1 MAFCSGY
8 PHLGAD
14 EGLGL
19 LFSGDNGVGKTHLAV
34 AVLRELV
41 ETKGARGQFWDFHEL
56 IREIKSSYDPETKT
70 TELQVLE
77 PVVEADVLLLDDLGA
92 WKMTDWMN
100 DTLFYILNSRYMAKR
115 PTLITTNYQDVTRE
129 EALAAD
135 PLRRREFLVERI
147 GQRLRSR
154 LMEMCLVVR
163 LQGSDHR
170 QARQQANQ
178 VALRRRS
185 RQPPCREEL
194 SAGDEDPLGL
204 YVHDPFLRGE
214 VHVLPL
220 RDRPAASERRAAG
233 ALHAGGAERRW
244 RRPRR
249 ARPTPCT
256 SAAGRRA
263 SWLRSGSPES
273 SESRGSASRSLAGP
287 RSPSRRTRATST
299 RTATAQLLA
308 TRGRPA

>member
-1 MAFCSGY
+1 VSDPACETCHGTGFAIVTREDGREYAERCACSRAASAGAAGDALAGCRIPRRYEHCTLASFEPGSASLAGALERAMAFCSGY

-19 LFSGDNGVGKTHLAV
+19 LFCGDNGVGKTHLAV
-34 AVLRELV
+34 GVLRELV

-115 PTLITTNYQDVTRE
+115 PTIITTNYQDVTRE

-163 LQGSDHR
+163 LSGGDHR

-178 VALRRRS
+178 VALRRS
-185 RQPPCREEL
+185 
-194 SAGDEDPLGL
+194 
-204 YVHDPFLRGE
+204 
-214 VHVLPL
+214 
-220 RDRPAASERRAAG
+220 
-233 ALHAGGAERRW
+233 
-244 RRPRR
+244 
-249 ARPTPCT
+249 
-256 SAAGRRA
+256 
-263 SWLRSGSPES
+263 
-273 SESRGSASRSLAGP
+273 
-287 RSPSRRTRATST
+287 
-299 RTATAQLLA
+299 
-308 TRGRPA
+308 

>member
-1 MAFCSGY
+1 MTNLPCEQCGGTGFEIVSRDGREFAQACACRRPSSLVGPGGDTALGCRIPPRYEHCTLEGFTPGNASLTAALEKAMTFCSGY

-19 LFSGDNGVGKTHLAV
+19 LFCGDNGVGKTHLAV

-41 ETKGARGQFWDFHEL
+41 VAKGARGQFWDFHEL

-70 TELQVLE
+70 TELMVLE
-77 PVVEADVLLLDDLGA
+77 PVVEADLLLLDDLGA

-115 PTLITTNYQDVTRE
+115 PTVITTNYQDVTRE

-163 LQGSDHR
+163 MQGGDHR

-178 VALRRRS
+178 VALRR
-185 RQPPCREEL
+185 P
-194 SAGDEDPLGL
+194 
-204 YVHDPFLRGE
+204 
-214 VHVLPL
+214 
-220 RDRPAASERRAAG
+220 
-233 ALHAGGAERRW
+233 
-244 RRPRR
+244 
-249 ARPTPCT
+249 
-256 SAAGRRA
+256 
-263 SWLRSGSPES
+263 
-273 SESRGSASRSLAGP
+273 
-287 RSPSRRTRATST
+287 
-299 RTATAQLLA
+299 
-308 TRGRPA
+308 

>member
-1 MAFCSGY
+1 VTNLPCEQCGGTGFEIVSRDGREFAQACACRRPSSLVGPGGDPALGCRIPPRYEHCTLESFEPGNSSLSASLEKAMAFCSGY

-41 ETKGARGQFWDFHEL
+41 VAKGARGQFWDFHEL

-70 TELQVLE
+70 TELMVLE

-115 PTLITTNYQDVTRE
+115 PTVITTNYQDVTRE
-129 EALAAD
+129 EALSAD

-163 LQGSDHR
+163 MQGSDHR

-178 VALRRRS
+178 VALRR
-185 RQPPCREEL
+185 P
-194 SAGDEDPLGL
+194 
-204 YVHDPFLRGE
+204 
-214 VHVLPL
+214 
-220 RDRPAASERRAAG
+220 
-233 ALHAGGAERRW
+233 
-244 RRPRR
+244 
-249 ARPTPCT
+249 
-256 SAAGRRA
+256 
-263 SWLRSGSPES
+263 
-273 SESRGSASRSLAGP
+273 
-287 RSPSRRTRATST
+287 
-299 RTATAQLLA
+299 
-308 TRGRPA
+308 

>member
-1 MAFCSGY
+1 MTCDTCGGTGFVIVEREGREYAKPCACRLASGAGRADATTACRIPPRYAHCSLESFEPGSASLAAALEKAVAFCSGY

-19 LFSGDNGVGKTHLAV
+19 LLCGDNGVGKTHLGV

-41 ETKGARGQFWDFHEL
+41 TARGARGQFWDFHEL

-115 PTLITTNYQDVTRE
+115 PTVITTNYQDVTRE

-135 PLRRREFLVERI
+135 SLRRREFLVERI

-163 LQGSDHR
+163 MGGSDHR

-178 VALRRRS
+178 VAI
-185 RQPPCREEL
+185 
-194 SAGDEDPLGL
+194 
-204 YVHDPFLRGE
+204 
-214 VHVLPL
+214 
-220 RDRPAASERRAAG
+220 
-233 ALHAGGAERRW
+233 
-244 RRPRR
+244 RRP
-249 ARPTPCT
+249 
-256 SAAGRRA
+256 
-263 SWLRSGSPES
+263 
-273 SESRGSASRSLAGP
+273 
-287 RSPSRRTRATST
+287 
-299 RTATAQLLA
+299 
-308 TRGRPA
+308 

>member
-1 MAFCSGY
+1 MADPACTRCSGTGFEIVSRDGRDFAQPCACRRPATGAGGEALSSCRIPPRYEHCTLEGFTPGNGSLTAALEKATAFCSGY

-41 ETKGARGQFWDFHEL
+41 SARGARGQFWDFHEL

-77 PVVEADVLLLDDLGA
+77 PVVSMDVLLLDDLGA

-115 PTLITTNYQDVTRE
+115 PTLITTNFQDVTRE
-129 EALAAD
+129 EALGAD
-135 PLRRREFLVERI
+135 ALRRREFLVERI

-163 LQGSDHR
+163 MQGSDHR
-170 QARQQANQ
+170 QARQLANQ
-178 VALRRRS
+178 VALRR
-185 RQPPCREEL
+185 P
-194 SAGDEDPLGL
+194 
-204 YVHDPFLRGE
+204 
-214 VHVLPL
+214 
-220 RDRPAASERRAAG
+220 
-233 ALHAGGAERRW
+233 
-244 RRPRR
+244 
-249 ARPTPCT
+249 
-256 SAAGRRA
+256 
-263 SWLRSGSPES
+263 
-273 SESRGSASRSLAGP
+273 
-287 RSPSRRTRATST
+287 
-299 RTATAQLLA
+299 
-308 TRGRPA
+308 

>member
-1 MAFCSGY
+1 MACETCSGTGFVYVTRDGREFAQPCACRRLSASPGDPLGGTRIPPRYEHCTLATFEPGSPSLSAALEKAMAFCAGY
-8 PHLGAD
+8 PHLGDD

-41 ETKGARGQFWDFHEL
+41 STKGARGQFWDFHEL

-77 PVVEADVLLLDDLGA
+77 PVVDTDVLLLDDLGA

-115 PTLITTNYQDVTRE
+115 PTIITTNYQDVTRE

-178 VALRRRS
+178 VALRRS
-185 RQPPCREEL
+185 
-194 SAGDEDPLGL
+194 
-204 YVHDPFLRGE
+204 
-214 VHVLPL
+214 
-220 RDRPAASERRAAG
+220 
-233 ALHAGGAERRW
+233 
-244 RRPRR
+244 
-249 ARPTPCT
+249 
-256 SAAGRRA
+256 
-263 SWLRSGSPES
+263 
-273 SESRGSASRSLAGP
+273 
-287 RSPSRRTRATST
+287 
-299 RTATAQLLA
+299 
-308 TRGRPA
+308 

>member
-1 MAFCSGY
+1 MTDPSCTRCSGTGFEILTRDGREFAQPCSCRRASTISGDDVLASCRIPPRYEHCTLETFEPGSPSLSSALEKAMTFCSGY
-8 PHLGAD
+8 PHLADD

-19 LFSGDNGVGKTHLAV
+19 LFCGDNGVGKTHLAV

-41 ETKGARGQFWDFHEL
+41 SARGAHGQFWDFHEL

-77 PVVEADVLLLDDLGA
+77 PVIEMDVLLLDDLGA

-100 DTLFYILNSRYMAKR
+100 DTLFYLLNSRYMAKR
-115 PTLITTNYQDVTRE
+115 PTIITTNFQDADRAAV
-129 EALAAD
+129 LAAD

-178 VALRRRS
+178 VALRR
-185 RQPPCREEL
+185 P
-194 SAGDEDPLGL
+194 
-204 YVHDPFLRGE
+204 
-214 VHVLPL
+214 
-220 RDRPAASERRAAG
+220 
-233 ALHAGGAERRW
+233 
-244 RRPRR
+244 
-249 ARPTPCT
+249 
-256 SAAGRRA
+256 
-263 SWLRSGSPES
+263 
-273 SESRGSASRSLAGP
+273 
-287 RSPSRRTRATST
+287 
-299 RTATAQLLA
+299 
-308 TRGRPA
+308 